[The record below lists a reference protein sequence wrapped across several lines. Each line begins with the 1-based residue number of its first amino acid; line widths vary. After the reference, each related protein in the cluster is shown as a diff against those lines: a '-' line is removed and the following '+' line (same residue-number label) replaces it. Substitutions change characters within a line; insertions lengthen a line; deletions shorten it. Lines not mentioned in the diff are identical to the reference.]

1 MLCFILI
8 IEALH
13 LEAEFK
19 NYNDDNDEDND
30 DDDDDDDDDD
40 NDDDDGWHSARMN
53 DTTKTYHNSVRI
65 HDCVET
71 MGNR

>member
-8 IEALH
+8 IEALY

-19 NYNDDNDEDND
+19 NYNDDDDEDND
-30 DDDDDDDDDD
+30 DDDDY
-40 NDDDDGWHSARMN
+40 DDDDGWHSARMN